1 MPDRISFF
9 SLKQMFEEQI
19 FMVLKL
25 QSVIQ
30 RQAKHANM
38 GNQLRVL
45 ESAMNSMLISL

>member
-1 MPDRISFF
+1 
-9 SLKQMFEEQI
+9 MFEEQI

-45 ESAMNSMLISL
+45 ESAMDSMLVSLLTSTPAAPMMTL